1 MERRK
6 KIHIFH
12 IKLFL
17 LKMNKI
23 TVVIPTF
30 QPSDYVFETLSALT
44 AQEYKNFEVI
54 IVLNGPEE
62 PYKSRIKNFIDDH
75 KIENITLLYSPKPG
89 VSVAR
94 NMALECNL
102 SDYVVF
108 VDDDDLIN
116 SEYLYEL
123 QKYAHPKN
131 VVAANFVSFKDGD
144 NKQGGVRDYCG
155 REFYSCQKGKN
166 RLKPAKCPSVFS
178 SCCGKLIPTAIIG
191 KNRFKENIFCGEDS
205 FFMFQLL
212 GTGISEVV
220 YSPRAEYRRRIRK
233 NSASRK
239 RYAVAKI
246 IKNRLEL
253 LGLYTYCYFGSFSK
267 ISPIFYLRRIAAV
280 CKGFFYLISQ

>member
-1 MERRK
+1 
-6 KIHIFH
+6 
-12 IKLFL
+12 
-17 LKMNKI
+17 MNKI
-23 TVVIPTF
+23 TVIIPTF
-30 QPSDYVFETLSALT
+30 KPSDYVFEALSALT
-44 AQEYKNFEVI
+44 EQEYKDFEVI

-62 PYKSRIKNFIDDH
+62 PYKSRIKNFIDDS
-75 KIENITLLYSPKPG
+75 KIENFTLLYSPKPS
-89 VSVAR
+89 VSAAR

-116 SEYLYEL
+116 SAYLSEL
-123 QKYAHPKN
+123 QKHAHPKN
-131 VVAANFVSFKDGD
+131 VVAASFVSFKDGD
-144 NKQGGVRDYCG
+144 DNQEFVRDYCG
-155 REFYSCQKGKN
+155 REFYSCKNGMN

-191 KNRFKENIFCGEDS
+191 KSRFKENIFCGEDS

-220 YSPRAEYRRRIRK
+220 YSPGAEYRRRIRK

-239 RYAVAKI
+239 RYSIAKI
-246 IKNRLEL
+246 IQNRLEL
-253 LGLYTYCYFGSFSK
+253 LVLYTYCYFSSFSK
-267 ISPIFYLRRIAAV
+267 ISPIFYLRRVAAV